1 MSQNQSLFSQRGDAF
16 VRIDVAAASPQM
28 RHQNTLEILLPAF
41 TSNTTTSNLTSCVV
55 PVNSKVVA
63 GWACFRTPL
72 GMATGTATIQAIA
85 IGSNGSTLVNISN
98 TVNALAQASDVPF
111 ALALATTN
119 PTTLPAGSSVKVNC
133 VTTANAIST
142 AQAGGYMVLVLEPI
156 EDSPI
161 VD

>member
-72 GMATGTATIQAIA
+72 GMATGTATIQALA
-85 IGSNGSTLVNISN
+85 IGSNGGHIYN
-98 TVNALAQASDVPF
+98 
-111 ALALATTN
+111 
-119 PTTLPAGSSVKVNC
+119 
-133 VTTANAIST
+133 TTADWYFGGLVVYLNAEPGTYS
-142 AQAGGYMVLVLEPI
+142 AGTG
-156 EDSPI
+156 
-161 VD
+161 